1 MKYEDMSDR
10 ERRLFRKASCPICKK
25 HLDRIDDVQLL
36 KVRHGRAVVPFYI
49 HTSCL
54 LSTLL
59 SSQLDSIRE
68 EVENVTV

>member
-1 MKYEDMSDR
+1 MRYEDMTDR
-10 ERRLFRKASCPICKK
+10 ERRLFRQASCPICKK
-25 HLDRIDDVQLL
+25 HLDKIDDVQLL
-36 KVRHGRAVVPFYI
+36 KVRHGRTILPFYI

-59 SSQLDSIRE
+59 SSQLDTLRE